1 LDNIRGK
8 SLGFLFQDI
17 PGFCIQ
23 KSLKRGLGH
32 RYPCGPE
39 RSHALGMM
47 THHNM
52 LRQTTVM
59 KGANQTNK
67 VTFRPSKS
75 LTADSMHDFHEF
87 QLLIVFLRLSKLGR
101 YYPKNRVV
109 QQDNVLI
116 SKSKIQPMVE
126 FWGAVVLML

>member
-1 LDNIRGK
+1 
-8 SLGFLFQDI
+8 
-17 PGFCIQ
+17 
-23 KSLKRGLGH
+23 
-32 RYPCGPE
+32 
-39 RSHALGMM
+39 MM

-87 QLLIVFLRLSKLGR
+87 QLLIVFLKLSKLGR

-126 FWGAVVLML
+126 FWGSDGLML